1 MKIKR
6 LKEYAYLIAHKGIN
20 VQKGRKY
27 ILDCPVEQHKF
38 ALLLIEELYKS
49 GASHVQVNYQ
59 DSSSKYAYTYC
70 DIKDLSYFPRYKTS
84 MYKTFL
90 KEKRGRIVLT
100 SPRPSIM
107 DGLDINKITKVSQKS
122 SRKYDFFSSV
132 YGENKLE
139 WCIAAVPNIDWAKK
153 VFPNETPSKALEMLW
168 DAILN
173 TLCVKGDNTSIDRW
187 IKHNHDNKVRAEK
200 LNNLNLK
207 SLHFTSDNGTDLEI
221 GLVKDYIFEGG
232 TSFTPDN
239 VEFDANMPTEE
250 IFTMPH
256 NKKINGIVYST
267 KPLFIMGKIIEN
279 FGFKFKD
286 GKIYEVLCENKEHK
300 DILEFVIKSDE
311 GASSLG
317 EVALVA
323 NSSPINQ
330 TGILFF
336 NTLFDE
342 NASCHIALGDS
353 YITNLKN
360 NEKYTKEELK
370 ELGSNNSIIHID
382 FMIGCSTTKVVGTTY
397 DDNKITILENGEF
410 VI

>member
-1 MKIKR
+1 M
-6 LKEYAYLIAHKGIN
+6 YAYL
-20 VQKGRKY
+20 
-27 ILDCPVEQHKF
+27 
-38 ALLLIEELYKS
+38 EL
-49 GASHVQVNYQ
+49 
-59 DSSSKYAYTYC
+59 
-70 DIKDLSYFPRYKTS
+70 
-84 MYKTFL
+84 
-90 KEKRGRIVLT
+90 
-100 SPRPSIM
+100 
-107 DGLDINKITKVSQKS
+107 
-122 SRKYDFFSSV
+122 
-132 YGENKLE
+132 
-139 WCIAAVPNIDWAKK
+139 
-153 VFPNETPSKALEMLW
+153 
-168 DAILN
+168 
-173 TLCVKGDNTSIDRW
+173 LCVKGDNTSIDRW

-221 GLVKDYIFEGG
+221 GLVKNYIFEGG

-256 NKKINGIVYST
+256 NKKINGVVYST

-286 GKIYEVLCENKEHK
+286 GKIYEVLCENKEDK

-353 YITNLKN
+353 YITNLKD
-360 NEKYTKEELK
+360 NEKYTKDELK